1 MRLKFIGGVREL
13 SHQAVDEGTKK
24 QQEKYMNK
32 NIKLAVAGAVL
43 ALSTTAAQAGI
54 VIPAGEWT
62 LDVNGNVNAFYIM
75 NDSKDNNTIKGG
87 LANQTNSTSGD
98 QAVSINTG
106 LLPSWLGVTGKSR
119 QNDLDTEFTISLQP
133 GASSKTSLGNG
144 GTSEFRQ
151 AYFSF
156 GDKSW
161 GTVLIGKNL
170 GQFGRDAILNDQT
183 LLGVGSQGLV
193 GTAGGGTTT
202 LGRIGTGFMYADFN
216 GQINYTTPNMGGLE
230 LVLGIDQPLSTNNQG
245 NTAEV
250 VASSNPAVAANAVY
264 SVTTAAETLSKNASG
279 SQKNPAFVGVA
290 RYSFTANELS
300 GKLWVEGKSQKIYG
314 TGGFSGNS
322 QMAGLGATLSAGP
335 FGAVGY
341 YYKGEG
347 AGTTAFLMDGYSAAG
362 GKRDSDGG
370 YIQLSYVLPM
380 KTKLAASW
388 GRSNLDKA
396 NAESASNLVKSNEMQ
411 TIGLYHPLT
420 KHLNLVGEYSRVES
434 ENHAAT
440 ARENK
445 SDIISLGGIL
455 FF

>member
-1 MRLKFIGGVREL
+1 
-13 SHQAVDEGTKK
+13 
-24 QQEKYMNK
+24 MNK

-43 ALSTTAAQAGI
+43 ALGATAAQAGI

-62 LDVNGNVNAFYIM
+62 LDVNGNVNAFYIY
-75 NDSKDNNTIKGG
+75 NDSKDTNTIKGG
-87 LANQTNSTSGD
+87 LANSQSTTSGD
-98 QAVSINTG
+98 QSSSINTG

-133 GASSKTSLGNG
+133 GASQKASLGG
-144 GTSEFRQ
+144 GGGSEFRQ

-161 GTVLIGKNL
+161 GTILVGKNL

-183 LLGVGSQGLV
+183 LLGVGSQGVV
-193 GTAGGGTTT
+193 GAAGGTTTT
-202 LGRIGTGFMYADFN
+202 LGRIGAGFLYADFN
-216 GQINYTTPNMGGLE
+216 GQINYTTPNMNGLE
-230 LVLGIDQPLSTNNQG
+230 LTVGIDQPMSTNNLG
-245 NTAEV
+245 NTAANQTIV
-250 VASSNPAVAANAVY
+250 GTTASVL
-264 SVTTAAETLSKNASG
+264 TAAETLSLNAVG
-279 SQKNPAFVGVA
+279 TQKNPAFVGVA
-290 RYSFTANELS
+290 RYSFSANDVT

-314 TGGFSGNS
+314 LSGFSGS
-322 QMAGLGATLSAGP
+322 SSAAGIGANVNAGG
-335 FGAVGY
+335 FGAVAY

-347 AGTTAFLMDGYSAAG
+347 AGTTAFLMDGYSATG

-396 NAESASNLVKSNEMQ
+396 NGESASNLVKSNEMS
-411 TIGLYHPLT
+411 TVGLYHPLT

-434 ENHAAT
+434 ENHATIAK
-440 ARENK
+440 ENK
-445 SDIISLGGIL
+445 TDVLSVGGIL